1 MPSTENKHNINLARI
16 DLAAAYR
23 MAERQGFNEGIC
35 NHFTMMVPGSDDRFL
50 LIPYGLHWSEVTAS
64 NLIEVDFDGNVLDD
78 GGYSK
83 AFDDELRVDTSA
95 LCIHAP
101 VHQARSDARC
111 VFHTHM
117 PYATALTMLDDFRF
131 PMASQNEL
139 GFYGRVAYDD
149 TYNGVAHD
157 HDEGRRLAAVLG
169 NNDILM
175 MANHGVL
182 ITGETIGQAYYDMFY
197 LEQAC
202 RTLVLALRTG
212 QDIRRVPQDVAAM
225 TAKQRSRAAKTDNI
239 RRHFNALKRLL
250 DRDDPGYKD

>member
-1 MPSTENKHNINLARI
+1 MSDEIQPHIALARI

-23 MAERQGFNEGIC
+23 VADRQGFNEGIC

-50 LIPYGLHWSEVTAS
+50 LIPYGLHWTEVTAS
-64 NLIEVDFDGNVLDD
+64 NLIEVDFGGNVLDD

-83 AFDDELRVDTSA
+83 TFDDELRVDTSA

-101 VHQARSDARC
+101 VHSARPDARC

-139 GFYGRVAYDD
+139 GFYGRIAYDD
-149 TYNGVAHD
+149 TYSGVAHD
-157 HDEGRRLAAVLG
+157 QAEGERLAHVLG
-169 NNDILM
+169 DNDILM

-182 ITGETIGQAYYDMFY
+182 ITGETVGQAYYDMYY

-202 RTLVLALRTG
+202 RTLVLALHTH
-212 QDIRRVPQDVAAM
+212 QDIRRVPQDVAAK
-225 TAKQRSRAAKTDNI
+225 TAGQRSREAKTENI
-239 RRHFNALKRLL
+239 VRHFNALKRLL
-250 DRDDPGYKD
+250 DRDDPGYKE